1 MELDHSY
8 EITLKGNKNKLQGYL
23 CANDVESGVLYLL
36 TKSGQDWKAL
46 AVFLDSIQESSGC
59 DSKIPLRLLLVPF
72 GWDHLASLGDIF
84 LCVAGGK
91 RRKLEEIGGHSVS
104 LCHWISF
111 LNTFFLPSLEQ

>member
-1 MELDHSY
+1 MELDHSH

-59 DSKIPLRLLLVPF
+59 DSKIPPSDCSWFPRPLAGILILL
-72 GWDHLASLGDIF
+72 ATSL

-91 RRKLEEIGGHSVS
+91 RRKLEEIGGQGVS
-104 LCHWISF
+104 MCHWISF
-111 LNTFFLPSLEQ
+111 